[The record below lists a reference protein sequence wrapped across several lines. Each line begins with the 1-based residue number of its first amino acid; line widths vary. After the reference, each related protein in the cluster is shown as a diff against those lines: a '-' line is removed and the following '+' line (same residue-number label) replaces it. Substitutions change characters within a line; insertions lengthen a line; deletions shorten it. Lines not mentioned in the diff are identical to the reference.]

1 MSGAVARGAAG
12 RRFAPM
18 ALSAACAIAALV
30 LLDGCAA
37 TPDPVSAPV
46 GPAATA
52 TPPSAAPVAAP
63 SSGTGLLRPLARE
76 LSVPSGAPP
85 RSTVPTVNY
94 DLSASGNDDPFAGA
108 DDGIPGDKAPGELFQ
123 RGGASWYG
131 IQFHQRRTAN
141 GERFDM
147 SAFTAAHRTLPF
159 GTAVCVRSLT
169 NGREVL
175 VRVNDRGPFGPG
187 RVIDLSRAAAE
198 AIDMVGLGIKQ
209 VAITVI
215 DKAGLGLRCGG
226 APVDRAALA
235 ALAAGADGGG
245 EEGLPRAAPSR
256 RATAARGRR

>member
-1 MSGAVARGAAG
+1 MNGEVERGVP
-12 RRFAPM
+12 RCRSAPA
-18 ALSAACAIAALV
+18 ALSVACALAALL
-30 LLDGCAA
+30 LLDGCSA
-37 TPDPVSAPV
+37 TPDPAPV
-46 GPAATA
+46 
-52 TPPSAAPVAAP
+52 APVAAPATPP
-63 SSGTGLLRPLARE
+63 SSGTGLRPLARE
-76 LSVPSGAPP
+76 ISVPSGAPP
-85 RSTVPTVNY
+85 RSTVATVNY

-215 DKAGLGLRCGG
+215 DRDSLGMRCGG
-226 APVDRAALA
+226 APVDRAALT
-235 ALAAGADGGG
+235 ALGTSAGAGAGGS
-245 EEGLPRAAPSR
+245 EEIVPRAVSSR
-256 RATAARGRR
+256 RATRARSQR